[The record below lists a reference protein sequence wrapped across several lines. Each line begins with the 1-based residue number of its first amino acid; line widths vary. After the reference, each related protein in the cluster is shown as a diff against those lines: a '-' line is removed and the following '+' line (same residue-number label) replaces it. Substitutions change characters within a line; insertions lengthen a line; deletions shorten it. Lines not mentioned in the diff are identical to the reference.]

1 MTKRIAGLAVALG
14 LLTITPAGHASQ
26 QTQALSGSSGQA
38 LRQADGG
45 SSGQA
50 GAEWLVSRAD
60 VGRPGGQLVV
70 IERSEPRTLNPVIA
84 VDSPSNDVIWRT
96 MADLI
101 HIDRETQRTE
111 PALAR
116 SWTVSADG
124 RRFTLSLRRGVRF
137 SNGDSFDADDVL
149 FSFQVYL
156 DEKVGAPQ
164 RDLLIVG
171 GQPIAVRKLDQ
182 YTVQV
187 DLAEPYAVAER
198 LFDSIAMLPRR
209 VLESRY
215 KEGRLPETW
224 ALGTPAEAFAGLGP
238 FRFKEHVPGQRIILE
253 RNPYYWKTDRAG
265 TRLPYLD
272 QIVFLFVPSE
282 DAQAVR
288 FQAGEA
294 DITTRLSATNFE
306 VLLRDQG
313 KRNYELL
320 DRGPGLDYTFLFF
333 NQNDLTE
340 KALPA
345 IARRQAWF
353 RQLAF
358 RQAVSLAIDREGI
371 VRLVYRGRG
380 TPLWGHVP
388 PGNRLWVNRSLPKP
402 VRSVDRARALLGTAG
417 FSWRANGTL
426 VDKEGQPVEFTI
438 VTNTGNTE
446 RIQIATII
454 QDDLKQLGMRVGV
467 VTLELRAVLDR
478 LLTTNDYEASVL
490 GLGGGDGDPSSEMN
504 VWLSSG
510 STHLWNLGQRQ
521 PATTWEVELDKLMR
535 QQLGVRDVQL
545 RKRLYDR
552 VQELVAQ
559 NLPIISLVSPSVLA
573 GATKGLG
580 NLRPTVF
587 DHHALWNVEEL
598 FWRGRPPGASR

>member
-1 MTKRIAGLAVALG
+1 MNRRLAGLSLALSLLAVAP
-14 LLTITPAGHASQ
+14 TGHASQ
-26 QTQALSGSSGQA
+26 QTAA
-38 LRQADGG
+38 NT
-45 SSGQA
+45 
-50 GAEWLVSRAD
+50 EWLISRAE
-60 VGRPGGQLVV
+60 VGRSGGQLVV
-70 IERSEPRTLNPVIA
+70 IERAEPRTFNPVIA
-84 VDSPSNDVIWRT
+84 IDSPSKEVVWPT

-101 HIDRETQRTE
+101 HIDRETQQSE

-116 SWTVSADG
+116 AWTVSPDG
-124 RRFTLSLRRGVRF
+124 RRFRLILRRGVRF
-137 SNGDSFDADDVL
+137 SNGDAFDADDVL

-156 DEKVGAPQ
+156 DEKVASPQ

-198 LFDSIAMLPRR
+198 LFDGIAMLPHH
-209 VLESRY
+209 VLETPY
-215 KEGRLPETW
+215 KEGRLTQAW
-224 ALGTPAEAFAGLGP
+224 ALGTPAQAFAGLGP
-238 FRFKEHVPGQRIILE
+238 FRFKEHLPGQRITLE

-265 TRLPYLD
+265 NHLPYLD
-272 QIVFLFVPSE
+272 TLVFVFVPSE

-288 FQAGEA
+288 FQSGEA
-294 DITTRLSATNFE
+294 DITTRLSATNFD

-313 KRNYELL
+313 SRNYELI

-333 NQNDLTE
+333 NQNNLAE
-340 KALPA
+340 KGPAA
-345 IARRQAWF
+345 IARKQVWF
-353 RQLAF
+353 RQLPF

-371 VRLVYRGRG
+371 VRLVYRGRA

-388 PGNRLWVNRSLPKP
+388 PGNKLWVNRSLPKP
-402 VRSVDRARALLGTAG
+402 ARSVERARQLLRTAG
-417 FSWRANGTL
+417 FSWNADGAL
-426 VDKEGQPVEFTI
+426 LDKEGQPVEFTI

-454 QDDLKQLGMRVGV
+454 QDDLKQIGMRVGV
-467 VTLELRAVLDR
+467 VTLENRALLER
-478 LLTTNDYEASVL
+478 LLTTSDYEACVL
-490 GLGGGDGDPSSEMN
+490 GLGAGDGDPAGEMN
-504 VWLSSG
+504 VWLSNG
-510 STHLWNLGQRQ
+510 ATHLWNLGERE
-521 PATTWEVELDKLMR
+521 PATVWEAEIDMMMR
-535 QQLGVRDVQL
+535 RQLVVRDVQL

-580 NLRPTVF
+580 NLRPTIF
-587 DHHALWNVEEL
+587 GHHALWNVEEL
-598 FWRGRPPGASR
+598 YWRGRPPSGAPQPR

>member
-1 MTKRIAGLAVALG
+1 MAGWTRTITAAVLSLLAVKA
-14 LLTITPAGHASQ
+14 TGHASPRS
-26 QTQALSGSSGQA
+26 TQATA
-38 LRQADGG
+38 ET
-45 SSGQA
+45 
-50 GAEWLVSRAD
+50 EWLVSRAA
-60 VGRPGGQLVV
+60 VGRSGGQLVV
-70 IERSEPRTLNPVIA
+70 IERAEPRTLNPVVAI
-84 VDSPSNDVIWRT
+84 DIPSKDVVSRM

-101 HIDRETQRTE
+101 HIDRETQRSE

-116 SWTVSADG
+116 SWTVSPDG

-137 SNGDSFDADDVL
+137 SNGDGFDADDVL

-156 DEKVGAPQ
+156 DEKVASPQ

-171 GQPIAVRKLDQ
+171 GRPIALRKLDQ
-182 YTVQV
+182 FTVQV
-187 DLAEPYAVAER
+187 DMAEPYAVAER

-209 VLESRY
+209 VLETPY
-215 KEGRLPETW
+215 KEGRLAQAW
-224 ALGTPAEAFAGLGP
+224 ALGTPAQAFAGLGP
-238 FRFKEHVPGQRIILE
+238 FRFKEHQPGQQITLE
-253 RNPYYWKTDRAG
+253 RNPFYWKTDRAG
-265 TRLPYLD
+265 NHLPYLD
-272 QIVFLFVPSE
+272 RLVFLFVPSE

-288 FQAGEA
+288 FQSGEA
-294 DITTRLSATNFE
+294 NITTRLSATNFD

-313 KRNYELL
+313 NRNYELI

-333 NQNDLTE
+333 NQNDLAE
-340 KALPA
+340 KGPAA
-345 IARRQAWF
+345 IARKQTWF

-358 RQAVSLAIDREGI
+358 RQAASLAIDREGI

-388 PGNRLWVNRSLPKP
+388 PGNKLWVNQSLPKP
-402 VRSVDRARALLGTAG
+402 ARSLERARQLLRTAG
-417 FSWRANGTL
+417 FSWNTGGAL
-426 VDKEGQPVEFTI
+426 VDKEGQAVEFTI
-438 VTNTGNTE
+438 VTSTGNTE

-467 VTLELRAVLDR
+467 VTLELRALLDR
-478 LLTTNDYEASVL
+478 LVMTSDYEACVL
-490 GLGGGDGDPSSEMN
+490 GLGGGDGDPYSEMN

-510 STHLWNLGQRQ
+510 ATHLWNMGERE
-521 PATTWEVELDKLMR
+521 PATPWEAEIDMLMR
-535 QQLGVRDVQL
+535 RQLAVRDVQL

-580 NLRPTVF
+580 NLRPTIF
-587 DHHALWNVEEL
+587 DHYALWNADEL
-598 FWRGRPPGASR
+598 FWRGRPPGAPQ

>member
-1 MTKRIAGLAVALG
+1 MNFRYLMIRRFTGAIVALS
-14 LLTITPAGHASQ
+14 LLTITSAGRAAQ
-26 QTQALSGSSGQA
+26 QTS
-38 LRQADGG
+38 ADA
-45 SSGQA
+45 Q
-50 GAEWLVSRAD
+50 WLVSRAD
-60 VGRPGGQLVV
+60 VGRSGGQLVV
-70 IERSEPRTLNPVIA
+70 VERTEPRTLNPVTAI
-84 VDSPSNDVIWRT
+84 DSPSKDVIGRT

-101 HIDRETQRTE
+101 HIDRETQQSE

-116 SWTVSADG
+116 SWTVSPDG

-156 DEKVGAPQ
+156 DEKVASPQ
-164 RDLLIVG
+164 RDLLIVAG
-171 GQPIAVRKLDQ
+171 EPIAVRKLDQ
-182 YTVQV
+182 FTVQV
-187 DLAEPYAVAER
+187 DMKEPYAVAER
-198 LFDSIAMLPRR
+198 LFDSIAMLPRH
-209 VLESRY
+209 VLETAYR
-215 KEGRLPETW
+215 EGRLTESW
-224 ALGTPAEAFAGLGP
+224 GLGTAAQGFAGLGP

-253 RNPYYWKTDRAG
+253 RNPFYWKTDRAG
-265 TRLPYLD
+265 NHLPYLD
-272 QIVFLFVPSE
+272 RLVFVFVPSE

-288 FQAGEA
+288 FQSGEA
-294 DITTRLSATNFE
+294 DVTTRLSATNFD

-313 KRNYELL
+313 NRNYELL

-333 NQNDLTE
+333 NQNNLAE
-340 KALPA
+340 KGPAA
-345 IARRQAWF
+345 IARKQVWF
-353 RQLAF
+353 RQLPF

-371 VRLVYRGRG
+371 VRLVYRGRA

-388 PGNRLWVNRSLPKP
+388 PGNKLWVNRSLPKP
-402 VRSVDRARALLGTAG
+402 ARSIERARQLLRTAG
-417 FSWRANGTL
+417 FSWKADGAL

-438 VTNTGNTE
+438 VTNTGNTD

-467 VTLELRAVLDR
+467 VTLDNRGLLDR
-478 LLTTNDYEASVL
+478 VLTTNEYEACVL
-490 GLGGGDGDPSSEMN
+490 SLGGGDGDPSSEMN

-510 STHLWNLGQRQ
+510 GTHLWNLGERE
-521 PATTWEVELDKLMR
+521 PATAWEAEIDMLMR
-535 QQLGVRDVQL
+535 RQVAVRDVQL

-580 NLRPTVF
+580 NLRPTIF

-598 FWRGRPPGASR
+598 FWRGRPSGGPQ

>member
-1 MTKRIAGLAVALG
+1 MTRRIAGLAVALG

-26 QTQALSGSSGQA
+26 QTQVLRQAGRGSSGQA
-38 LRQADGG
+38 LRQE
-45 SSGQA
+45 A

-84 VDSPSNDVIWRT
+84 IDSPSKDVIWRT

-209 VLESRY
+209 VLETRY

-272 QIVFLFVPSE
+272 RIVFLFVPSE

-340 KALPA
+340 KTLPA
-345 IARRQAWF
+345 IARKQAWF
-353 RQLAF
+353 NQLPF

-388 PGNRLWVNRSLPKP
+388 PGNRLWVNRSLPRP
-402 VRSVDRARALLGTAG
+402 VRSVDRARALLRSAG

-478 LLTTNDYEASVL
+478 LLTTNDYEACVL

-521 PATTWEVELDKLMR
+521 PATTWEAEIDKLMR

-598 FWRGRPPGASR
+598 FWRGRPIGESR